1 MKKIFINSIIAA
13 ISAIC
18 FWSCSQEPYDWSQ
31 EGPTVIE
38 TAETTLPTI
47 ETNSIKVETFINV
60 TAGAKISKVE
70 YTLLDQ
76 TQTIIEEKEGTP
88 DKDKKGFFTV
98 EFTGLQAYSTYIIQ
112 VKAYSSSSS
121 APLYSDELY
130 VTTASDFT
138 LITGDANSII
148 QTSAKVYGEFHS
160 EVIEPSAG
168 TLGIVYGINND
179 LQTGNYDIVP
189 YTSIDG
195 NFFTV
200 ELTGLEAAIKYY
212 YCTCFLLDGVK
223 YYGDIR
229 EFTTKGYEISN
240 EQVVDLGLSVKWA
253 GYNIGANSPEEYG
266 EYYAWGE
273 TETKTNYS
281 IETYKFYNKETNE
294 IQNIGE
300 NISGTEYDV
309 AHVKWGNGWRLPTR
323 RECQELLDKCKL
335 IQTTYKGEEGEVVVG
350 PNGNCIFIPTAGHY
364 NNSSLESDKW
374 VGEYMTDTSHDNSQ
388 VYLLYLYPHYSYET
402 AFVVNEKY
410 LGFTVRAVTD

>member
-1 MKKIFINSIIAA
+1 MKKIFINSI